1 LRPLL
6 VLLAAAAA
14 LFALHRVAVWME
26 DRGWIYYRR
35 RRGSSG
41 ALGDAFLEVQSLVDP
56 AQKAVLEAR
65 RLEDDEAAE
74 SGDPP
79 EPGSSPEPPP

>member
-1 LRPLL
+1 MKLLL

-14 LFALHRVAVWME
+14 LYGLHRLALWME

-56 AQKAVLEAR
+56 GQKAVLEAR
-65 RLEDDEAAE
+65 RQVADEAAE
-74 SGDPP
+74 AGDPP
-79 EPGSSPEPPP
+79 DGEER